1 MASKFLSTQTVK
13 ATRGFAAQAA
23 AKPAATEFSPVPR
36 EPVKTTTLSN
46 GIVVASVETNAPLS
60 RVGIAFKAGT
70 RNEPAGKE
78 GIIHLL
84 RMTSSLST
92 KQSTQFSLTRVINQ
106 AGASLTCTSGREHV
120 LYSMDASRKQID
132 GVLPKLTDA
141 ATQQVFKPWEL
152 SDNIYKIKLDL
163 AAVQPETLVIELLHK
178 VAFRT
183 GLANSLFCPSHLV
196 GKHTSEVLQSFVAD
210 NMRADN
216 AAVVGVGIPHDRLV
230 AYAQSLALKAGQSA
244 SAVPSK
250 VHGGEVRVETSSP
263 LAYVAVAAPGAS
275 LADTKAMV
283 TFALLQR
290 ALGTGIPVKYGSGA
304 GSKLNQAVLGAG
316 AVSSLNLNYSDAGL
330 FGFVA
335 AAPATDAGKVVSAA
349 AKVLRS
355 ASVNE
360 SQFSRAKAQL
370 KADLLMAKENTG
382 VLFEEL
388 ALQALLNQSDLLSTI
403 DKVSIAEVN
412 AVASRFAT
420 AKLTVAAVGNLSN
433 VPFVDDL

>member
-46 GIVVASVETNAPLS
+46 GIVVASIETNAPLS

-230 AYAQSLALKAGQSA
+230 AYAQSLALKAGQSG

>member
-46 GIVVASVETNAPLS
+46 GIVVTSIETNAPLS
-60 RVGIAFKAGT
+60 RVGIAFKAGS
-70 RNEPAGKE
+70 RNEPSGKE

-106 AGASLTCTSGREHV
+106 AGAALTCTSGREHV
-120 LYSMDASRKQID
+120 LYSVDASRKQID
-132 GVLPKLTDA
+132 GVLPKLADA

-152 SDNIYKIKLDL
+152 SDNLYKIKLDL
-163 AAVQPETLVIELLHK
+163 AAVQPETQVIELLHK

-196 GKHTSEVLQSFVAD
+196 GKHTTEVLQSFVAA
-210 NMRADN
+210 NLRADN

-230 AYAQSLALKAGQSA
+230 AYAQSLALKAGQSCSGA
-244 SAVPSK
+244 PSK
-250 VHGGEVRVETSSP
+250 VHGGEVRVDTSSS

-283 TFALLQR
+283 AFALLQR
-290 ALGTGIPVKYGSGA
+290 ALGAGIPVKYGSGA

-335 AAPATDAGKVVSAA
+335 AAPASDAGKVVSAA
-349 AKVLRS
+349 TKVLRS

-360 SQFSRAKAQL
+360 SQLSRAKAQL

-382 VLFEEL
+382 VLVEEL
-388 ALQALLNQSDLLSTI
+388 ALQALLNRADLLSTV
-403 DKVSIAEVN
+403 DNVSIADVN
-412 AVASRFAT
+412 AVASRLAS
-420 AKLTVAAVGNLSN
+420 AKLTVAAIGNLSN
-433 VPFVDDL
+433 VPFVDEL

>member
-46 GIVVASVETNAPLS
+46 GIVVASIETNAPLS

-412 AVASRFAT
+412 AVASRFAS

>member
-1 MASKFLSTQTVK
+1 M
-13 ATRGFAAQAA
+13 
-23 AKPAATEFSPVPR
+23 
-36 EPVKTTTLSN
+36 
-46 GIVVASVETNAPLS
+46 
-60 RVGIAFKAGT
+60 
-70 RNEPAGKE
+70 
-78 GIIHLL
+78 
-84 RMTSSLST
+84 
-92 KQSTQFSLTRVINQ
+92 
-106 AGASLTCTSGREHV
+106 
-120 LYSMDASRKQID
+120 
-132 GVLPKLTDA
+132 
-141 ATQQVFKPWEL
+141 
-152 SDNIYKIKLDL
+152 
-163 AAVQPETLVIELLHK
+163 
-178 VAFRT
+178 
-183 GLANSLFCPSHLV
+183 HLV
-196 GKHTSEVLQSFVAD
+196 KVKRLSF
-210 NMRADN
+210 
-216 AAVVGVGIPHDRLV
+216 L
-230 AYAQSLALKAGQSA
+230 
-244 SAVPSK
+244 
-250 VHGGEVRVETSSP
+250 
-263 LAYVAVAAPGAS
+263 
-275 LADTKAMV
+275 
-283 TFALLQR
+283 
-290 ALGTGIPVKYGSGA
+290 GIPVKYGSGA
-304 GSKLNQAVLGAG
+304 GSKLNQVVLGAG